1 MSLEIGYVGEQH
13 GNQVLLGK
21 VLLPLV
27 TSAGVLLD
35 VERALDSLNCEVHLN
50 FVAPLRKSLHHL
62 PHNRF
67 SLLHVHLACL
77 ASVAYIFV

>member
-1 MSLEIGYVGEQH
+1 MSFEIGYVGEQH

-27 TSAGVLLD
+27 ASAGVLLD
-35 VERALDSLNCEVHLN
+35 VERALDPLNSEIDLN

-62 PHNRF
+62 LHNRF
-67 SLLHVHLACL
+67 SLLHVHLTCL
-77 ASVAYIFV
+77 ASVANIFV